1 MEAITTSVGA
11 APNVDDRPMADFSE
25 IRDNFEFLNDWEDRY
40 RYVIE
45 LGRTLEP
52 LKDDERNDTSK
63 VLGCASQVWLV
74 RDPLGEAGN
83 LHFRGDSDAH
93 IVRGL
98 VAIVLALYNGH
109 SPSEALDIDALERL
123 SVLGLDEHL
132 SPQRSNGLR
141 SMIERIRHEASAAKA
156 A

>member
-1 MEAITTSVGA
+1 MITFG
-11 APNVDDRPMADFSE
+11 E

-52 LKDDERNDTSK
+52 LANDEHNDEAK

-74 RDPLGEAGN
+74 RDPTPAEGT

-98 VAIVLALYNGH
+98 IAIVLALYNGRT
-109 SPSEALDIDALERL
+109 PTDALGINAHDML
-123 SVLGLDEHL
+123 SALGLDEHL
-132 SPQRSNGLR
+132 SPQRSNGLK
-141 SMIERIRHEASAAKA
+141 SMIERIRKEAAAA
-156 A
+156 HPTD

>member
-1 MEAITTSVGA
+1 
-11 APNVDDRPMADFSE
+11 MADFAE
-25 IRDNFEFLNDWEDRY
+25 IRDNFDFLNDWEDRY

-52 LKDDERNDTSK
+52 LNEEERNADTK
-63 VLGCASQVWLV
+63 VHGCASQVWLV
-74 RDPLGEAGN
+74 RGLDEDGG

-98 VAIVLALYNGH
+98 VAIVLALFNGRT
-109 SPSEALDIDALERL
+109 PQEALAIDAPGKLAE
-123 SVLGLDEHL
+123 LGLDEHL

-141 SMIERIRHEASAAKA
+141 AMLDRIAQDAAA
-156 A
+156 AGPTGA